1 MAINGQ
7 DMNEQRKW
15 KWLSYGPPKGSGK
28 STFAMTAP
36 GKKLVL
42 QYDLGASTFP
52 PGTDPKDFWV
62 QTYPDH
68 DAAGIKSTS
77 DKWNRTKV
85 TYAAV
90 ITDLNNVVEAF
101 NKKADEITLHDGSK
115 VPLPDTLILDGL
127 VRLDNIIVDGFC
139 AINNIS
145 DPGDALDSRGKAGG
159 GTQKFWGRRLSVFNK
174 LFSLAI
180 SLPCHVGAITWED
193 VKTSMD
199 ERGQVNVLSRDPDV
213 GGKLNV
219 WSPGLFDGCFY
230 HCNMAGK
237 FMVRT
242 APTSEITR
250 VGLRNTYGLAPL
262 IDVTIDPKLIG
273 TPAYLSPFNRVFDQ
287 ATPKIIKAA

>member
-1 MAINGQ
+1 MAVNGMQ
-7 DMNEQRKW
+7 MNQERKW

-52 PGTDPKDFWV
+52 PGTNPADFWV

-68 DAAGIKSTS
+68 DAAGIKSGS

-85 TYAAV
+85 TYGAV
-90 ITDLNNVVEAF
+90 VTDLNNVVEAF
-101 NKKADEITLHDGSK
+101 NKKADEITLFDGSK

-145 DPGDALDSRGKAGG
+145 DPGDALDSRGKVGG

-193 VKTSMD
+193 VKTTMD
-199 ERGQVNVLSRDPDV
+199 DRGQMQVLSRDPDV

-230 HCNMAGK
+230 HCNLNNR

-250 VGLRNTYGLAPL
+250 VGLRNTYGLDAL
-262 IDVTIDPKLIG
+262 IDVTIDPKKLG
-273 TPAYLSPFNRVFDQ
+273 DKDYLPPFNRVFDK
-287 ATPKIIKAA
+287 ATPLVKVA

>member
-1 MAINGQ
+1 
-7 DMNEQRKW
+7 
-15 KWLSYGPPKGSGK
+15 
-28 STFAMTAP
+28 MTAP

-52 PGTDPKDFWV
+52 PGTKPEDFWI

-68 DAAGIKSTS
+68 DSLGIKSTS

-90 ITDLNNVVEAF
+90 ITDIDNIVQAF
-101 NKKADEITLHDGSK
+101 NKGADEIVLHDKSI
-115 VPLPDTLILDGL
+115 VPIPDTLILDGL
-127 VRLDNIIVDGFC
+127 VRLDTIIVDGFC
-139 AINNIS
+139 AINNIM
-145 DPGDALDSRGKAGG
+145 DPGDALDSRGKVGG

-180 SLPCHVGAITWED
+180 SLPCHVAAITWED
-193 VKTSMD
+193 VKTTMN
-199 ERGQVNVLSRDPDV
+199 ERGQLEVLGREPDV

-230 HCNMAGK
+230 HCNIGGK

-242 APTSEITR
+242 APTSEIAR
-250 VGLRNTYGLAPL
+250 VGLRNTYGMDAL
-262 IDVTIDPKLIG
+262 IDVTIDAKTVG
-273 TPAYLSPFNRVFDQ
+273 NKDYKQPFDRVFQQ
-287 ATPKIIKAA
+287 AAAKIVQETAMQKLSK